1 MNKLMLLMFDVIQV
15 FSYKYLLMFSLIYL
29 ITVPNLFTNFPKS
42 LFWFFVL
49 LLLTL
54 FADFRTD
61 SIFSL

>member
-42 LFWFFVL
+42 LF
-49 LLLTL
+49 
-54 FADFRTD
+54 
-61 SIFSL
+61 